1 MKVVIKDNGE
11 SNLVALINGLKKQ
24 GFDDFIVFS
33 KINKRKRFQLENTF
47 YNLGIKLALINFE
60 LTRGT
65 YDLLSSV
72 KGSLSSAFLLVYSS
86 EVQNLDL
93 KGALYYHKAS
103 QKIATLLLS
112 DKKTNAIFLENE
124 VFDYMARAAH
134 FEKCILARIFEDD
147 EAGIYSALSAQA

>member
-47 YNLGIKLALINFE
+47 LNLGIRLVLINFDAN
-60 LTRGT
+60 RGT

-72 KGSLSSAFLLVYSS
+72 KGSLNSAFLLVYSS
-86 EVQNLDL
+86 DVLSFDL
-93 KGALYYHKAS
+93 KEALFYHKAS
-103 QKIATLLLS
+103 QKIATLLS
-112 DKKTNAIFLENE
+112 SNEKTNGIFLESE
-124 VFDYMARAAH
+124 VFDYMVRIEH
-134 FEKCILARIFEDD
+134 FEKCILARIFQDD
-147 EAGIYSALSAQA
+147 EAGVFSALPTQA